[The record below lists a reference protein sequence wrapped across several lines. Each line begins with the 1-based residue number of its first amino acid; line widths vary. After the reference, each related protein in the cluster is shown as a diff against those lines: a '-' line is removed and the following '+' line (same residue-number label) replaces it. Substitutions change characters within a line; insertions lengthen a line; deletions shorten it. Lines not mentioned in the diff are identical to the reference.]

1 VFDVLIEA
9 VKLVGG
15 LVGLASGGFIVYDR
29 VTRGRL
35 IPFLVPT
42 KLDVQ
47 PCLRNVTRE
56 TLIVDEF
63 AISRVGLVAV
73 AQANDILSTVKSVA
87 HGRYKDADERVLL
100 FVDLRNFAI
109 SIAAIAGSPRRCGR
123 AIR

>member
-29 VTRGRL
+29 VTRVRL

-47 PCLRNVTRE
+47 LCLRNCE
-56 TLIVDEF
+56 M
-63 AISRVGLVAV
+63 
-73 AQANDILSTVKSVA
+73 
-87 HGRYKDADERVLL
+87 
-100 FVDLRNFAI
+100 
-109 SIAAIAGSPRRCGR
+109 
-123 AIR
+123 